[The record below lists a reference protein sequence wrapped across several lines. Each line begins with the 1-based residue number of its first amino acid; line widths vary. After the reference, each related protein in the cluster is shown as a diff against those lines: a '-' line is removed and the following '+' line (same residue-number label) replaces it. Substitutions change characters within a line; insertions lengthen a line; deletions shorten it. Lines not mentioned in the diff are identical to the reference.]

1 MKRFRGYFVDVRALV
16 GTNHLDAFSLH
27 TRMKRLDQCDKGS
40 AVGLVKQNPA

>member
-1 MKRFRGYFVDVRALV
+1 MERFRGYFVNVGALV

-27 TRMKRLDQCDKGS
+27 TRMKRLDKSDKGS